1 MHLRRFKLTV
11 LNYYCPENDGG
22 MKLVGEHA
30 EGRRHICW
38 KEEAISA
45 SHFLHVAQRDLSAAQ
60 GARGR
65 GGGLGGALADPAP
78 SGWVT

>member
-45 SHFLHVAQRDLSAAQ
+45 SRFLHVAQDGEAVWGELSQTLRPQA
-60 GARGR
+60 G
-65 GGGLGGALADPAP
+65 
-78 SGWVT
+78 

>member
-1 MHLRRFKLTV
+1 MHLRRFRLPV
-11 LNYYCPENDGG
+11 LNYHCPENDGG

-45 SHFLHVAQRDLSAAQ
+45 SHFLHVAQRDCRAAR

-65 GGGLGGALADPAP
+65 GGGLLGELSQSLRPQAG
-78 SGWVT
+78 